1 MRPVSVTVTGSPQ
14 ASAVIVP
21 DIHKSP
27 FAIGAGVKVT
37 GTITFQ
43 VQHTFDDVFSP
54 TFDPATAVWYNHP
67 TLTGSTNVDSNYA
80 FAVRGI
86 RITTS
91 AGTGSATLTAVQAG
105 PT

>member
-14 ASAVIVP
+14 TSAVIVP
-21 DIHKSP
+21 DVNKAP

-43 VQHTFDDVFSP
+43 VQHTFDDVFDP
-54 TFDPATAVWYNHP
+54 AFNPATAVWYNHP

-86 RITTS
+86 RLSTS
-91 AGTGSATLTAVQAG
+91 AGTGSATLTLVQAG
-105 PT
+105 PF

>member
-1 MRPVSVTVTGSPQ
+1 
-14 ASAVIVP
+14 VIVP
-21 DIHKSP
+21 DINKSP

-43 VQHTFDDVFSP
+43 VQHTFDDVFSE
-54 TFDPATAVWYNHP
+54 TFNPATAVWYNHP
-67 TLTGSTNVDSNYA
+67 TLTGSSNVDSNYA

-86 RITTS
+86 RITSS

>member
-1 MRPVSVTVTGSPQ
+1 MRPVTVTVTGSPQ
-14 ASAVIVP
+14 QSAVIVP
-21 DIHKSP
+21 DINKSP

-37 GTITFQ
+37 GTITFA

-54 TFDPATAVWYNHP
+54 TFDPATAKWYNHP
-67 TLTGSTNVDSNYA
+67 TLTGSSDIDSNYA

-86 RITTS
+86 RLTTS
-91 AGTGSATLTAVQAG
+91 AGSGSATLTAVQAG

>member
-1 MRPVSVTVTGSPQ
+1 MRPVAVTVTGSPQ

-21 DIHKSP
+21 DINKSP

-67 TLTGSTNVDSNYA
+67 TLTGSSNVDSNYA

-86 RITTS
+86 RITSS